1 MVCVLVAVVPFRLG
15 RAPRLRDHMDIAVG
29 DEAPGVARLDRTEP
43 ERRVSRLRRQYIRDV
58 GPLNILIVQRL
69 RIQHWISARRI
80 RAVDIDRKPSTV
92 PHGDTDVPLLD
103 HRFTPA
109 FATLSVDV
117 LAMGREGQPRNA
129 QPDESDNVIFL
140 YDRKV

>member
-1 MVCVLVAVVPFRLG
+1 MNV
-15 RAPRLRDHMDIAVG
+15 AVG
-29 DEAPGVARLDRTEP
+29 DEASGIARLYRTEP
-43 ERRVSRLRRQYIRDV
+43 ERRVGWLRRQNIRDV
-58 GPLNILIVQRL
+58 GPLNILIVQRR
-69 RIQHWISARRI
+69 RIQHWIFARRI

-92 PHGDTDVPLLD
+92 PHGDNDVPLLD

-129 QPDESDNVIFL
+129 RPDDSDNVIFL